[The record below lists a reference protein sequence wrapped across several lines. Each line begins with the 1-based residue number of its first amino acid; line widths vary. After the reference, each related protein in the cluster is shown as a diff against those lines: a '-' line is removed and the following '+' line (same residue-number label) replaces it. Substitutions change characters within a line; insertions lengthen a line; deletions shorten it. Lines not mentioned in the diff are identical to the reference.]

1 MKNKID
7 YLVSKVSVKT
17 AVAATLFFGLMLY
30 LIDFSPIG
38 VAGLLKVSGGTN
50 ILDFETRY
58 TADFAYNL
66 LKSMGEAGRD
76 FYLTKVM
83 VLDIF
88 FPPSL
93 MLFMFCWVS
102 LLLKRVTNSG
112 NKLRYVIILPL
123 IYLLLDYTENIE
135 ITAMLINYPA
145 RLATICITTGII
157 TSIKKTTVLI
167 CLIAFVGLAVARKI
181 IKDYDEI

>member
-7 YLVSKVSVKT
+7 YLVEKVDIKT
-17 AVAATLFFGLMLY
+17 TVAATLFFVLMMY

-38 VAGLLKVSGGTN
+38 VAGLLKVSGGTS

-58 TADFAYNL
+58 SADFAYNL
-66 LKSMGEAGRD
+66 LESMGEAGRH

-93 MLFMFCWVS
+93 MLFMFGWLCLS
-102 LLLKRVTNSG
+102 LKKATNSG
-112 NKLRYVIILPL
+112 SKLRYVIFFPL
-123 IYLLLDYTENIE
+123 IYLILDYTENIG

-145 RLATICITTGII
+145 RLDTVCIATGII
-157 TSIKKTTVLI
+157 TSIKKTSVLL
-167 CLIAFVGLAVARKI
+167 CMIAFIVFSVGILFKKR
-181 IKDYDEI
+181 